1 MRRLLLLLYLA
12 ALAVN
17 WPDLP
22 YNARLADVIFVPMA
36 IALLAQ
42 SSGRRPRFAFL
53 DAMAL
58 AYLASSVPA
67 VVVSPDLHSS
77 GIELI
82 RHVYGVAIY
91 ATIAFAVAQGLSR
104 IIAIGLA
111 LTGVVPAAIG
121 ALYLVAHALAG
132 VPLPVAVG
140 QLMAIPYFG
149 TVLRLSALTATPA
162 MLACTITVAL
172 PFVWLRHAWALGDRR
187 WALLSLGVSIVALLT
202 FSHAIAG
209 VAVAVAIVGRSW
221 WHQRRW
227 LRPVVIASVAAI
239 IVAANVAASV
249 SPRSIGGR
257 VADGAVYQYGV
268 DLQRTQ
274 IGDVE
279 VTYQIIS
286 YLRLKQIA
294 WQAFREHPMSGVGLD
309 RFKDVTE
316 AAFQQG
322 RLTATYRA
330 ADPHSTLLGRMAESG
345 TIGTV
350 GLLAFLAGLMIAAQ
364 RLSADDHSG
373 AIALGAFAGL
383 SGLLVN
389 SLNVDIMNFRFF
401 WAAAGLVRGLL
412 AIPAHG
418 FSPTTSSSPRSPGE
432 EANESSQVIP
442 LSRLMAPAPRS
453 TRRPPTSL
461 RPELSGG
468 IRPGRC
474 CTDDPWSP

>member
-172 PFVWLRHAWALGDRR
+172 PFVWLRHAWDPGDRR
-187 WALLSLGVSIVALLT
+187 RALLSLVVLMVALLT

-209 VAVAVAIVGRSW
+209 VAVAAAIVARRS

-239 IVAANVAASV
+239 IVGANVAASV

-257 VADGAVYQYGV
+257 VTEGAVNQYGV
-268 DLQRTQ
+268 DLERTR
-274 IGDVE
+274 IGSVE

-294 WQAFREHPMSGVGLD
+294 WQAFREHPLSGVGLE
-309 RFKDVTE
+309 RFHHVTE
-316 AAFQQG
+316 EAFQQG

-330 ADPHSTLLGRMAESG
+330 ADPHSTALGRMAESG
-345 TIGTV
+345 IIGTV
-350 GLLAFLAGLMIAAQ
+350 GLVAFLASLMIAAQ
-364 RLSADDHSG
+364 RLSAGDHSP
-373 AIALGAFAGL
+373 ALALAAFAGL

-401 WAAAGLVRGLL
+401 WAAAGLVRGLS
-412 AIPAHG
+412 AIHG
-418 FSPTTSSSPRSPGE
+418 GAAAAVRAGSHDT
-432 EANESSQVIP
+432 QI
-442 LSRLMAPAPRS
+442 
-453 TRRPPTSL
+453 TR
-461 RPELSGG
+461 
-468 IRPGRC
+468 
-474 CTDDPWSP
+474 

>member
-1 MRRLLLLLYLA
+1 MRRLLLLVYLA

-22 YNARLADVIFVPMA
+22 FNARLADLIFVPMA
-36 IALLAQ
+36 LALLSQ
-42 SSGRRPRFAFL
+42 SSGRRPHFALL

-67 VVVSPDLHSS
+67 VLVSPDLHSS

-82 RHVYGVAIY
+82 RQVYGVAIY

-104 IIAIGLA
+104 TIAIGLA
-111 LTGVVPAAIG
+111 LTGGVPAAIG
-121 ALYLVAHALAG
+121 ALYLVAHALTG

-140 QLMAIPYFG
+140 QVMAIPYFG

-162 MLACTITVAL
+162 MLACAITL
-172 PFVWLRHAWALGDRR
+172 SSPFVWLRHAWELGDRRR
-187 WALLSLGVSIVALLT
+187 WALLSLAVLIVALLT

-209 VAVAVAIVGRSW
+209 VAVAVAIVGRGSW
-221 WHQRRW
+221 HRRRW

-239 IVAANVAASV
+239 IVGANVAASV

-257 VADGAVYQYGV
+257 VTDGAAYQYGV
-268 DLQRTQ
+268 DLERTQ
-274 IGDVE
+274 IGSVE

-294 WQAFREHPMSGVGLD
+294 WQAFREHPLSGVGLD
-309 RFKDVTE
+309 RFHHVTE
-316 AAFQQG
+316 EAFQRG

-330 ADPHSTLLGRMAESG
+330 ADPHSTALGRMAESG

-350 GLLAFLAGLMIAAQ
+350 GLVAFLASLMIAAQ
-364 RLSADDHSG
+364 RLSANDHSP
-373 AIALGAFAGL
+373 AIPLAAFAGL
-383 SGLLVN
+383 SGLIVN

-412 AIPAHG
+412 AVSPIPA
-418 FSPTTSSSPRSPGE
+418 PAR
-432 EANESSQVIP
+432 QP
-442 LSRLMAPAPRS
+442 LS
-453 TRRPPTSL
+453 
-461 RPELSGG
+461 
-468 IRPGRC
+468 
-474 CTDDPWSP
+474 D